1 MQDADGSIP
10 FFWGVDSEDHLVFSD
25 YAGLLKTGCGNS
37 FAPFPKGNYNTRT
50 AFDPFML
57 APSEMRVRLNSAM

>member
-25 YAGLLKTGCGNS
+25 DAGLLKTGCGNS
-37 FAPFPKGNYNTRT
+37 FAPFPKGNYNTR
-50 AFDPFML
+50 
-57 APSEMRVRLNSAM
+57 SI

>member
-25 YAGLLKTGCGNS
+25 DTELLKAGCGNS
-37 FAPFPKGNYNTRT
+37 FAPFPKGTIQRT
-50 AFDPFML
+50 TLTLIAHLIVLFL
-57 APSEMRVRLNSAM
+57 SRI